1 MKAAVY
7 DRYGGPEVLTLRDV
21 DGPTVRDSDI
31 LVRVRAVAVTMGD
44 IHMRRAQPA
53 VTVRLYNGL
62 FGPQRVKVL
71 GFSLA
76 GDVAEVGRNAAHG
89 FRVGD
94 AVYGFS
100 GFRFG
105 AYAEYLRL
113 QATNELGLKPANMS
127 YEEAATVPYGA
138 LAALYYLR
146 DASNVQPGQRVLI
159 VGASGSVGTYAVQL
173 ARWLGAEVTGVCSAA
188 HAQLVRSLGAADT
201 IDYGTE
207 SLTARG
213 GRYDLVFDAAGKVSA
228 GQSRDALATGGRY
241 VTINKGGP
249 SFEQRARDLRTLT
262 ELIEAGTLRAVVD
275 RCYRLEEI
283 VEAHRRAESG
293 HKQGSV
299 VVTVE

>member
-1 MKAAVY
+1 MRAAVY
-7 DRYGGPEVLTLRDV
+7 DRYGGPEVLTLREV
-21 DGPTVRDSDI
+21 NAPTVRDADI

-44 IHMRRAQPA
+44 IRMRRAEPA

-76 GDVAEVGRNAAHG
+76 GDVAEVGRAAHG
-89 FRVGD
+89 FEPGD

-113 QATNELGLKPANMS
+113 PEKNELGPKPANMS

-146 DASNVQPGQRVLI
+146 DAGEVRPGQRVLI
-159 VGASGSVGTYAVQL
+159 GGASGSVGTYAVQL
-173 ARWLGAEVTGVCSAA
+173 ARWLGAEVTGVCSAT
-188 HAQLVRSLGAADT
+188 HAELVRSLGAAET
-201 IDYGTE
+201 IDYRTE
-207 SLTARG
+207 SLGARG
-213 GRYDLVFDAAGKVSA
+213 GRYDLIFDAAGKVSA

-241 VTINKGGP
+241 LTINKGGP
-249 SFEQRARDLRTLT
+249 SFGQRVQGVRTLT
-262 ELIEAGTLRAVVD
+262 ELIEAGELRAVID
-275 RCYRLEEI
+275 RCYPLEGI

-293 HKQGSV
+293 HKQGSI
-299 VVTVE
+299 VVTVA